1 MNPSI
6 IKKPTRLIPIMLA
19 QSFKFSVVKWKIFA
33 RGVYNAIRWN
43 AIEMKTARN
52 RFLFIEDLNMD
63 FEVLQLKTRNISNT
77 TEEVTTIV
85 LALAISVIFQ

>member
-1 MNPSI
+1 MIRRLIILLFIVGCDSRTENNETNSI
-6 IKKPTRLIPIMLA
+6 IG
-19 QSFKFSVVKWKIFA
+19 F
-33 RGVYNAIRWN
+33 WN
-43 AIEMKTARN
+43 AIEIKTARN
-52 RFLFIEDLNMD
+52 RFLFIEDLNID